1 MPALSD
7 NARRGDHHPEPA
19 RPRYSIALPTA
30 VIEDPVFAIALIG
43 GLAAACQWLAWRI
56 RLPAIL
62 FLLLAGIGAGPVAGW
77 LQPAALFGDLLFPF
91 ISLGVAVILFEGSLT
106 LKFADIAGLERVVRR
121 LVTSGILVT
130 WIVLALA
137 ARWLAGFSWEMAALF
152 GGILV
157 VTVPTVIVPLLRS
170 VRPTARVA
178 NILRWEG
185 IVIDPVGALLAVLV
199 FEFIVSAGVSNALGQ
214 TLLTFLKLVI
224 VGAAL
229 GVAAGYALGEALRH
243 DWIPGYLFNV
253 GTLTAVFGVFAVSN
267 AVADESGLLAVTVMG
282 IFLAN
287 RKGVPV
293 EEILEFK
300 ESLSLILI
308 GGLFILLAALL
319 DLGRLRELGWVSLE
333 VLAVAQFV
341 ARPLEVLLSTWGSAL
356 TWRERAL
363 LAWIAPRGI
372 VAAAVSA
379 LFALQLESR
388 GFAQAELLVPLTFV
402 VIIGTVVLQSL
413 TAGPL
418 ARALKVAEPEPVGF
432 LIVGAHPLARAIA
445 RSLVQSKI
453 PVLLADAQWDNVSR
467 ARMDGLR
474 AYYGNPLS
482 EHAELYLD
490 LAGLGRLLALTADT
504 HLNELACARY
514 RRDFEA
520 RNVYALKV
528 RSGDE
533 GRATAAPSGRDAF
546 GEDASYAELSRRLVR
561 GAELRTTRLTE
572 AFGMSEYLERYGGR
586 AVPLFALDPKGRVEV
601 FATGAKL
608 EPGPDW
614 SVIALVDADAD
625 PQARQ
630 DEVGAAALAANA

>member
-1 MPALSD
+1 MTE
-7 NARRGDHHPEPA
+7 H
-19 RPRYSIALPTA
+19 A
-30 VIEDPVFAIALIG
+30 VIAIAVIG
-43 GLAAACQWLAWRI
+43 GLAAVCQWLAWRV

-62 FLLLAGIGAGPVAGW
+62 FLLLAGIVAGPVAGW
-77 LQPAALFGDLLFPF
+77 VRPAELFGDLLFPF
-91 ISLGVAVILFEGSLT
+91 VSLGVAVILFEGSLT
-106 LKFADIAGLERVVRR
+106 LKFSDIRGLETVVRR
-121 LVTSGILVT
+121 MVTTGMLAT
-130 WIVLALA
+130 WAALALA

-157 VTVPTVIVPLLRS
+157 VTGPTVIVPMLRT
-170 VRPTARVA
+170 VRPTARIA

-199 FEFIVSAGVSNALGQ
+199 FEFIVSAGVSDALGQ
-214 TLLTFLKLVI
+214 TLLTFLKLVV
-224 VGAAL
+224 VGTAL

-243 DWIPGYLFNV
+243 DWIPGFLFNV
-253 GTLTAVFGVFAVSN
+253 ATLTAVFAVFAISN
-267 AVADESGLLAVTVMG
+267 AVAGESGLLAVTVMG

-300 ESLSLILI
+300 ENLSLLLI
-308 GGLFILLAALL
+308 GGLFVLLAASL
-319 DLGRLRELGWVSLE
+319 DLARLRELGWVSLQ
-333 VLAVAQFV
+333 VLAVVQFV
-341 ARPLEVLLSTWGSAL
+341 ARPLQVLIGTWGSAL
-356 TWRERAL
+356 KWRERAL

-402 VIIGTVVLQSL
+402 VIIGTVVLQSV

-432 LIVGAHPLARAIA
+432 LMVGAHPLARAMA
-445 RSLVQSKI
+445 RALAQKKI
-453 PVLLADAQWDNVSR
+453 PVLLADGQWDNVSR

-474 AYYGNPLS
+474 AYFGNPLS

-490 LAGLGRLLALTADT
+490 LAGLGRLLALTPDT

-514 RRDFEA
+514 RRDFEP

-528 RSGDE
+528 RSGAE
-533 GRATAAPSGRDAF
+533 GRATAVSSGRDAF
-546 GEDASYAELSRRLVR
+546 GEEASYTGLTGRLAR

-572 AFGMSEYLERYGGR
+572 TFGMSAYREQYADR

-601 FATGAKL
+601 FATGAKF
-608 EPGPDW
+608 EPGPEW
-614 SVIALVDADAD
+614 SVIALVDAGVD
-625 PQARQ
+625 PLPA
-630 DEVGAAALAANA
+630 EFEAAAGAPAASA

>member
-1 MPALSD
+1 VAE
-7 NARRGDHHPEPA
+7 H
-19 RPRYSIALPTA
+19 A
-30 VIEDPVFAIALIG
+30 VIAIALIG
-43 GLAAACQWLAWRI
+43 GLAAACQWLAWRV
-56 RLPAIL
+56 RLPAIV
-62 FLLLAGIGAGPVAGW
+62 FLLLAGIVAGPVAGW
-77 LQPAALFGDLLFPF
+77 VQPAELFGDLLFPLV
-91 ISLGVAVILFEGSLT
+91 SLGVAVILFEGSLT
-106 LKFADIAGLERVVRR
+106 LKFSDIRGLERVVRR
-121 LVTSGILVT
+121 MVTTGMLVT
-130 WIVLALA
+130 WATLALA
-137 ARWLAGFSWEMAALF
+137 ARWLADFSWEMAALF

-157 VTVPTVIVPLLRS
+157 VTGPTVIVPMLRT
-170 VRPTARVA
+170 VHPTARIA
-178 NILRWEG
+178 SILRWEG

-199 FEFIVSAGVSNALGQ
+199 FEYIISAGVSNALGQ
-214 TLLTFLKLVI
+214 TLVTFLKV
-224 VGAAL
+224 VVTGTAL

-253 GTLTAVFGVFAVSN
+253 ATLTSVFAVFATSN
-267 AVADESGLLAVTVMG
+267 AMAGESGLLAVTVMG

-293 EEILEFK
+293 EELLEFK
-300 ESLSLILI
+300 ENLSLLLI
-308 GGLFILLAALL
+308 GGLFVLLAASL
-319 DLGRLRELGWVSLE
+319 DLAHLHSLGWVSLE
-333 VLAVAQFV
+333 VLAVVQFV
-341 ARPLEVLLSTWGSAL
+341 ARPLQVLISTWGSAL
-356 TWRERAL
+356 KWRERAL

-379 LFALQLESR
+379 LVALQLESR

-432 LIVGAHPLARAIA
+432 LIVGGHPLARAIA
-445 RSLVQSKI
+445 RALAQEKI

-490 LAGLGRLLALTADT
+490 LSGLGRLLALTPDT

-528 RSGDE
+528 RAGTE
-533 GRATAAPSGRDAF
+533 GRATVARAGRDAF
-546 GEDASYAELSRRLVR
+546 GEEATYAELSRRLFR
-561 GAELRTTRLTE
+561 GAEVRKTRLTE
-572 AFGMSEYLERYGGR
+572 TFGLNEYRERYADR
-586 AVPLFALDPKGRVEV
+586 TVPLFALDPKGRVEV
-601 FATGAKL
+601 FATGAKF

-614 SVIALVDADAD
+614 SVIALVDAGVEQQSPAGAEPAD
-625 PQARQ
+625 TRA
-630 DEVGAAALAANA
+630 VSA

>member
-1 MPALSD
+1 MTE
-7 NARRGDHHPEPA
+7 H
-19 RPRYSIALPTA
+19 A
-30 VIEDPVFAIALIG
+30 VAAIALIG
-43 GLAAACQWLAWRI
+43 GLAAACQWLAWRV

-62 FLLLAGIGAGPVAGW
+62 FLLLAGIVAGPVAGW
-77 LQPAALFGDLLFPF
+77 IRPAELFGALLFPF
-91 ISLGVAVILFEGSLT
+91 VSLGVAVILFEGSLT
-106 LKFADIAGLERVVRR
+106 LKFSEIRGLEGVVRR
-121 LVTSGILVT
+121 MVTSGMLVT
-130 WIVLALA
+130 WAALALA

-152 GGILV
+152 GGIMV
-157 VTVPTVIVPLLRS
+157 VTGPTVIVPMLRT

-199 FEFIVSAGVSNALGQ
+199 FEFIISAGVSDALGQ
-214 TLLTFLKLVI
+214 TIATFLKLV
-224 VGAAL
+224 VAGAAL
-229 GVAAGYALGEALRH
+229 GVAAGYALGEALRR
-243 DWIPGYLFNV
+243 DWVPGYLFNV
-253 GTLTAVFGVFAVSN
+253 ATLTAVFAAFAASN
-267 AVADESGLLAVTVMG
+267 AVAEESGLLAVTVMG

-308 GGLFILLAALL
+308 GGLFVLLAAML
-319 DLGRLRELGWVSLE
+319 DLGRLRELGWASLE
-333 VLAVAQFV
+333 VLVVVQLV
-341 ARPLEVLLSTWGSAL
+341 ARPLQVAWGTWGSAL
-356 TWRERAL
+356 KWRERAL

-372 VAAAVSA
+372 VAAAVSV

-418 ARALKVAEPEPVGF
+418 ARALRVAEPEPVGF
-432 LIVGAHPLARAIA
+432 LILGAHPLARAIA
-445 RSLVQSKI
+445 RALAQHRI
-453 PVLLADAQWDNVSR
+453 PVLLADPQWDNVRR
-467 ARMDGLR
+467 ARAEGLR
-474 AYYGNPLS
+474 AYFGNPLS

-490 LAGLGRLLALTADT
+490 LAGLGRLLALTPDT

-514 RRDFEA
+514 RRDFEP
-520 RNVYALKV
+520 RNVFALKV

-533 GRATAAPSGRDAF
+533 GRAAAVPSGRDAF
-546 GEDASYAELSRRLVR
+546 GAEASYAELARRLVR
-561 GAELRTTRLTE
+561 GAELRTTRLG
-572 AFGMSEYLERYGGR
+572 ASFGMDAYREWYGER

-608 EPGPDW
+608 EPGPEW
-614 SVIALVDADAD
+614 SVVALVDAGVEERPDAA
-625 PQARQ
+625 PP
-630 DEVGAAALAANA
+630 EAAAAPGGA